1 MVTVIGAILI
11 LYCLLVLAA
20 AVALGRAFKPQDL
33 PAAVPVRRISVI
45 IPFRNES
52 AALPSLLAGLARQD
66 HPADAVEFIFVDDHS
81 TDDSAAMVA
90 ASGPPGLKLLTLPEG
105 AFGKKRAITLG
116 VDAATGELVVFTDA
130 DCHHPPG
137 WLSEVNRTFSSDQV
151 RMAIGLVRMLPYG
164 WQSLEFS
171 ALSAI
176 TAVTTMIGRPLFCN
190 GANLACRRAD
200 FLQAGGYEGN
210 LHIASGD
217 DEFLMRKFH
226 RLFPQGIQMIRRL
239 EGVVTTAPQP
249 DILSFLRQR
258 VRWAGKWKHNTDR
271 LARVVAV
278 LVLLVQVVSIS
289 AFISLI
295 AGGNVMVAI
304 PLLARFV
311 AEGWFLYRI
320 SRRLAIPFRIGVFL
334 NALLLYPFYVVA
346 TGLFSLFLK
355 PDWKGR
361 VATT

>member
-1 MVTVIGAILI
+1 MVTVIVAILI

-33 PAAVPVRRISVI
+33 PAVPVRRISVI

-66 HPADAVEFIFVDDHS
+66 HPADALEFIFVDDHS
-81 TDDSAAMVA
+81 TDDSAAIVSA
-90 ASGPPGLKLLTLPEG
+90 AGLPFLNLLTLPEG
-105 AFGKKRAITLG
+105 TFGKKNALTLG
-116 VDAATGELVVFTDA
+116 VGAATGELLVFTDA

-137 WLSEVNRTFSSDQV
+137 WLSEVNRSFSSDQV

-176 TAVTTMIGRPLFCN
+176 TAVTTMIGRPVLCN

-217 DEFLMRKFH
+217 DEFLMRKFR
-226 RLFPQGIQMIRRL
+226 RLYPQGIRLIGRL

-249 DILSFLRQR
+249 DILSFFRQR

-278 LVLLVQVVSIS
+278 LVLLVQVVTIS
-289 AFISLI
+289 AVIFLI
-295 AGGNVMVAI
+295 AGGNDLLAL
-304 PLLARFV
+304 PLFARFV

-320 SRRLAIPFRIGVFL
+320 SRRLAIPFRIGDFL
-334 NALLLYPFYVVA
+334 AAIILYPGYVLA

-355 PDWKGR
+355 PEWKGR